1 MAFQL
6 NKQDKCA
13 ARIRDRQLLVLTN
26 DTAEQ
31 TDFRTSIK
39 ARRYQCQY
47 IRHSSDARYIRHENL
62 SDARFTVYPTLIYRA
77 EHSFKQTIRDM

>member
-13 ARIRDRQLLVLTN
+13 TRIRDRQLLELTN

-31 TDFRTSIK
+31 TDFCTSIK
-39 ARRYQCQY
+39 ALAIWRVNTCGIHL
-47 IRHSSDARYIRHENL
+47 IRG
-62 SDARFTVYPTLIYRA
+62 TVCL
-77 EHSFKQTIRDM
+77 